1 MIIHFLSKNLF
12 DYIVDGN
19 CCKVAG
25 WGAMENWDNANKLQ
39 EVGVPIFD
47 LNTCASNY
55 AKDCIDWKKCPT
67 VTSHAFCAGGG
78 EDKKDSCFVGY
89 HY

>member
-1 MIIHFLSKNLF
+1 
-12 DYIVDGN
+12 
-19 CCKVAG
+19 
-25 WGAMENWDNANKLQ
+25 MEDNEYADKLQ
-39 EVGVPIFD
+39 EVGLPIFD